1 MAGRRSGWGS
11 ECLAQ
16 DGSECPL
23 EVKMPIELKPWQ
35 LDPVTFEE
43 CLQYV
48 NGKDP
53 ARVITPRQSE
63 QLNEFVTRICYIQG
77 SYYPR

>member
-1 MAGRRSGWGS
+1 
-11 ECLAQ
+11 
-16 DGSECPL
+16 
-23 EVKMPIELKPWQ
+23 MPIELKPWQ